1 MAMSSDDRR
10 PAFVRGTG
18 FLLSRLGSLAS
29 RSWAAFLAA
38 HDLTQSQY
46 AVLVVLNEQGPVG
59 QQHLA
64 QLVAVDARNIVQVLD
79 SLAARE
85 LIHRQTDPADRR
97 RRIITLAPSG
107 IALAGTLGKAAGAD
121 RSDFLAALGESDRQH
136 LNDLLQ
142 RLYDSHVR
150 ES

>member
-1 MAMSSDDRR
+1 MSSDDRR
-10 PAFVRGTG
+10 PAFERGTG

-46 AVLVVLNEQGPVG
+46 AVLLVLNEQGPVG
-59 QQHLA
+59 QQRLA
-64 QLVAVDARNIVQVLD
+64 RLVAADARNIVQVLD

-85 LIHRQTDPADRR
+85 LIQRQADPADRR
-97 RRIITLAPSG
+97 RRIITLAPG
-107 IALAGTLGKAAGAD
+107 GTALAGTLSEAAGAD
-121 RSDFLAALGESDRQH
+121 RDDFLAALGDSDRQH

-142 RLYDSHVR
+142 RLYDSRVR
-150 ES
+150 GS

>member
-1 MAMSSDDRR
+1 MSSDNRR
-10 PAFVRGTG
+10 PAFERGTG

-29 RSWAAFLAA
+29 RSWAAFLAV

-64 QLVAVDARNIVQVLD
+64 QLIAVDARNIVQVLD

-85 LIHRQTDPADRR
+85 LIQRQADPADRR
-97 RRIITLAPSG
+97 RRIITLAPGG
-107 IALAGTLGKAAGAD
+107 IALAGTLSEAAGAG
-121 RSDFLAALGESDRQH
+121 RKDFLAALGDRDRQH

-150 ES
+150 GS

>member
-1 MAMSSDDRR
+1 MSSDDRR
-10 PAFVRGTG
+10 PGFERGTG

-46 AVLVVLNEQGPVG
+46 AVLVVLTEQGPVG

-85 LIHRQTDPADRR
+85 LIRRQIDPADHR
-97 RRIITLAPSG
+97 RRIIALAPSG
-107 IALAGTLGKAAGAD
+107 IALTGTLSEAAGAD
-121 RSDFLAALGESDRQH
+121 RNDFLAALGDRDRQH

-142 RLYDSHVR
+142 RLYDSHVC

>member
-1 MAMSSDDRR
+1 MSSDDRR
-10 PAFVRGTG
+10 PAFERGTG

-79 SLAARE
+79 SLAARQ
-85 LIHRQTDPADRR
+85 LIQRQTDPADRR
-97 RRIITLAPSG
+97 RRIISLDPGG
-107 IALAGTLGKAAGAD
+107 IALAGILSESARAD
-121 RSDFLAALGESDRQH
+121 RDDFLAALGDRDRRH

-142 RLYDSHVR
+142 RLYDSRVGGR
-150 ES
+150 

>member
-1 MAMSSDDRR
+1 MSSGGRR
-10 PAFVRGTG
+10 PAFERGTG

-29 RSWAAFLAA
+29 RSWVAFLAA

-46 AVLVVLNEQGPVG
+46 AVLVALNEQGPVG
-59 QQHLA
+59 QHHLA
-64 QLVAVDARNIVQVLD
+64 QLIAVDARNIVPVLD

-85 LIHRQTDPADRR
+85 LIERQTDPADRR
-97 RRIITLAPSG
+97 RRIVTLAPSG
-107 IALAGTLGKAAGAD
+107 IALARTLSQAAGAD
-121 RSDFLAALGESDRQH
+121 RSDFLAALSERDRQH

-142 RLYDSHVR
+142 RLYDAHVR

>member
-1 MAMSSDDRR
+1 MSSDDRR
-10 PAFVRGTG
+10 PAFERGTG

-29 RSWAAFLAA
+29 RSWAAFLAG
-38 HDLTQSQY
+38 HQLTQSQY
-46 AVLVVLNEQGPVG
+46 AVLVVLNEQAPVG
-59 QQHLA
+59 QRHLA

-85 LIHRQTDPADRR
+85 LIQRQSDPGDRR

-107 IALAGTLGKAAGAD
+107 RALADTLGEAAGA
-121 RSDFLAALGESDRQH
+121 RHSDFLAALGDRDRRH
-136 LNDLLQ
+136 LNDLLR

>member
-1 MAMSSDDRR
+1 MSSDDRR
-10 PAFVRGTG
+10 PAFERGTG

-59 QQHLA
+59 QQRLA

-79 SLAARE
+79 SLGARE
-85 LIHRQTDPADRR
+85 LIQRQTDPADRR
-97 RRIITLAPSG
+97 RRIITLASGG
-107 IALAGTLGKAAGAD
+107 IALAGTLSEAAGAG
-121 RSDFLAALGESDRQH
+121 RNDFLAALGDRDRQH

-142 RLYDSHVR
+142 RLYDSHVCG
-150 ES
+150 S

>member
-1 MAMSSDDRR
+1 MSSDDLR
-10 PAFVRGTG
+10 PAFERGTG

-38 HDLTQSQY
+38 HDLSQSQY
-46 AVLVVLNEQGPVG
+46 AVLVVLSEQGPVG

-64 QLVAVDARNIVQVLD
+64 DLVAVDARNIVPVLD

-85 LIHRQTDPADRR
+85 LIRRHTDPADRR
-97 RRIITLAPSG
+97 RRIVTLAPSG

-121 RSDFLAALGESDRQH
+121 RSDFLAALGESDRRH

-142 RLYDSHVR
+142 RLYDAHVR